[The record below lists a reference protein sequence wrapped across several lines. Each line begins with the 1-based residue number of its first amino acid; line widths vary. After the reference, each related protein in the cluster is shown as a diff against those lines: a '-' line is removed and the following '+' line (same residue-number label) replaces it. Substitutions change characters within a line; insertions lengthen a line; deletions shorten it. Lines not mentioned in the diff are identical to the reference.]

1 MQQTV
6 YLNDVLEEM
15 RTPNKEGR
23 AIKFNMSVRSLNKN
37 SKTGGKMYHYENAK
51 LVMEETPLDP
61 LGIKALQMLP
71 SEKRETFKKS
81 PNHFKNKTRNIRL
94 EDGSIKKI
102 HIKHIIRFNGKTV
115 IY

>member
-1 MQQTV
+1 MQETI

-23 AIKFNMSVRSLNKN
+23 AILFNISVRSLNKN

-51 LVMEETPLDP
+51 LVMEETSLDP

-71 SEKRETFKKS
+71 SEKRVIFKKS
-81 PNHFKNKTRNIRL
+81 PNHFKNKTRNLRL
-94 EDGSIKKI
+94 ENGDVKKI
-102 HIKHIIRFNGKTV
+102 HIKHIINFNGKKV

>member
-1 MQQTV
+1 MQETI

-23 AIKFNMSVRSLNKN
+23 AIKFDISVRTLNKN
-37 SKTGGKMYHYENAK
+37 SKTGGKMNHYENAK

-71 SEKRETFKKS
+71 SEKRIILKKS
-81 PNHFKNKTRNIRL
+81 PNHFKNKTRNLRL
-94 EDGSIKKI
+94 EDGSVKKI
-102 HIKHIIRFNGKTV
+102 HIKAIIRFNGKTT